1 MHCMLMLK
9 ISENKKVKSLLPQH
23 LEIIMVIPL
32 VCSPQN
38 NCLCTFIYLLFIY
51 VHVYICMYVYFY
63 FIILAF
69 YFDKIY
75 IRLNLPLYPFLSIL
89 ALSAFTVLCY
99 HHYSLPPLYG
109 LSFIT

>member
-9 ISENKKVKSLLPQH
+9 ISENKKVKSLVH
-23 LEIIMVIPL
+23 LEIIMFIPL

-38 NCLCTFIYLLFIY
+38 NCLGTFIYLLFIY
-51 VHVYICMYVYFY
+51 VHVYICMYVFFY

-75 IRLNLPLYPFLSIL
+75 IRLNL
-89 ALSAFTVLCY
+89 
-99 HHYSLPPLYG
+99 SL
-109 LSFIT
+109 